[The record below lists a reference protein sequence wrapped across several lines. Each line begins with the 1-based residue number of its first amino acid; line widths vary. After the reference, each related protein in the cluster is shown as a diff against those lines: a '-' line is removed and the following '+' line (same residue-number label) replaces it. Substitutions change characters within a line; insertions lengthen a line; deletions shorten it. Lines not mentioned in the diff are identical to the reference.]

1 MPDENTPDEI
11 AEHVKYAHANGC
23 AAAFQETPGSTELQP
38 ALVKIIG
45 PQPVCVSFT
54 TFAGQGN
61 AVVTEE
67 DWQWLVTH
75 GGEPGGARA
84 DGVLQPDEPDARKI
98 AVTLAPR
105 VNASERTL
113 TIGEVVLRLPQG
125 EWDHLLAY
133 PDVYAAD
140 E

>member
-1 MPDENTPDEI
+1 MADENTPDQI
-11 AEHVKYAHANGC
+11 AEHLEYAHANGC
-23 AAAFQETPGSTELQP
+23 AAAFQETAGTTELQP

-67 DWQWLVTH
+67 DWEWLVTH
-75 GGEPGGARA
+75 GGKPGGARA
-84 DGVLQPDEPDARKI
+84 DGVLQAGETEKKI

-105 VNASERTL
+105 PDAAERTL
-113 TIGEVVLRLPQG
+113 TIGGVVLRLPEG
-125 EWDHLLAY
+125 EWDHLLAN